1 MNRKKYKIVLSSL
14 VISSFFVFAF
24 VVENNPA
31 HATSVLRVA
40 ETQVQYSLPQVS
52 VYDFSS
58 DDSLQRYLSADTPF
72 SDVNYAPADLVSID
86 SAFTANNSK
95 SFQLRQESA
104 IQFADMAWH
113 FRNDFDGDKL
123 WISSAYR
130 SNDFQEYML
139 KK

>member
-1 MNRKKYKIVLSSL
+1 MKQKHFIKIILVCLICCLSVGDFL
-14 VISSFFVFAF
+14 IIQT
-24 VVENNPA
+24 PA
-31 HATSVLRVA
+31 HAAVLRVA
-40 ETQVQYSLPQVS
+40 EAQVQSIVPQWPA
-52 VYDFSS
+52 YDFFVDTSF
-58 DDSLQRYLSADTPF
+58 QKYLSADTPF
-72 SDVNYAPADLVSID
+72 LDVEYAPLDLAAID

-95 SFQLRQESA
+95 TFQLRQEAA

-113 FRNDFDGDKL
+113 FRNDFQGDKL